1 MRFLYHIARGLV
13 SGPGKTDSVLAHTFQ
28 SRAGLFDIDVNLHL
42 NNASL
47 ILQTEFARWNWMAQN
62 GLLVHAVKNGWM
74 FLAASQAVRY
84 RHEVFAFRRM
94 EIKTTIAAVDGDW
107 IWVRHCVWSQ
117 QRLCAQSLLRI
128 KIKQRGRTVP
138 PSEFLSAANA
148 NAAAKG
154 VDLNALSPERSKE
167 IQAYL
172 LWDAE
177 CAVDMKRQQ
186 QE

>member
-1 MRFLYHIARGLV
+1 MRFLLHIARGLV
-13 SGPGKTDSVLAHTFQ
+13 SGPGKTDNVLAHTYR

-62 GLLVHAVKNGWM
+62 GLLVHAVKNRWV

-84 RHEVFAFRRM
+84 RHEVFAFHRM
-94 EIKTTIAAVDGDW
+94 EIKTTIAAVDEDW
-107 IWVRHCVWSQ
+107 IWVRHCVWSRQ
-117 QRLCAQSLLRI
+117 KLCAQSLLRV
-128 KIKQRGRTVP
+128 KIKQGRRTVSP
-138 PSEFLSAANA
+138 TEFFSAA
-148 NAAAKG
+148 KQDMG
-154 VDLNALSPERSKE
+154 IDLQELNPNNSKE

-177 CAVDMKRQQ
+177 CALDMKRQQ
-186 QE
+186 